1 MAPGILRFADFE
13 LDRNVYELRRNAHP
27 LKLERIPLDLLFLL
41 IEKRGQLVTREEI
54 LERLWGK
61 GVFFDVDNAI
71 NSAVRKLRRA
81 LGDDPEAPRFV
92 LTVPTKGYRFVA
104 ELDDLS
110 PRPPRRAKKVGRAS
124 SGRLTQS
131 PMAGRQTEMALLRNG
146 LKDAASG
153 RGHVFLISGE
163 PGVGKTRLADEI
175 AAAAEAK
182 QMTVLV
188 GHCSER
194 DEAVAYLPFVEVLE
208 KFIVQLRGSDQLR
221 TAFGDEGPDLAR
233 LVPRLRSLLPE
244 LPPPLEME
252 PAQARRH
259 LFNSFCDFIDRRCEE
274 QPALVILE
282 DLHWADDSTLS
293 LLDHLTL
300 RLSVLP
306 LMIVG
311 TYRDAQMDVAR
322 GLADMLDGLLR
333 RRMIKEVRLKGLG
346 RDEVASML
354 TSLSGKSAPNALV
367 NKIHAGTEGNPFFV
381 EELFR
386 HLEEENRLFDSSG
399 RFRSDLEGSDLEAP
413 PGVRLVVA
421 RRVERLKD
429 STQKMLALAAV
440 IGRFFSFELLNASSK
455 PDAESFL
462 ECIEEA
468 EKAGLIFPV
477 AEGERTGYEFS
488 HELIRQTVVAS
499 ISPARR
505 QTLHLAIADAIER
518 IYSISPES
526 RYENTPDNYIG
537 DLAHH
542 YGRGGNR
549 PKAIQYLRL
558 AAQQC
563 IQRSASG
570 EAIDHLTNALR
581 ILKTLPGTEQ
591 RDRQESALQT
601 MLGPALIAT
610 RGNAAPEVGAA
621 YERAVEVGRRVGED
635 ARLFPVL
642 FGLRS
647 FHFVRGELRPAS
659 KLAEQLVILAEG
671 TQDSGFQIEA
681 HLALGNSLYVFGDL
695 TPALEYFE
703 RAMSLYKP
711 QEHRAHAFVY
721 GVDPGVFCLGRIGW
735 VLEFQGYPDRA
746 LLQAEWAL
754 ALAHEQLHPY
764 SLAMAIMH
772 LRSIYFYRREWSA
785 VQQQAEGGI
794 SIANVRAQAM
804 LHLGCALAEQGL
816 TDRGIALIYEGLAAI
831 GTTNQRLFR
840 PAYLLYLARALLKGS
855 RFEEGLAAITEATTL
870 MEETG
875 ERMYESEIRRAK
887 GELLLEHDPA
897 NAAQAEQLF
906 HDAIRV
912 SRRQGARLFEL
923 RATINL
929 ARLLAQ
935 HGRREEAHE
944 MLAEIY
950 NRFTEGFDLP
960 DLKDAKALLDELS
973 DQDR

>member
-1 MAPGILRFADFE
+1 
-13 LDRNVYELRRNAHP
+13 
-27 LKLERIPLDLLFLL
+27 
-41 IEKRGQLVTREEI
+41 
-54 LERLWGK
+54 
-61 GVFFDVDNAI
+61 
-71 NSAVRKLRRA
+71 
-81 LGDDPEAPRFV
+81 
-92 LTVPTKGYRFVA
+92 
-104 ELDDLS
+104 
-110 PRPPRRAKKVGRAS
+110 
-124 SGRLTQS
+124 
-131 PMAGRQTEMALLRNG
+131 MALLRNG

-208 KFIVQLRGSDQLR
+208 KFIVQVRGSDRLR
-221 TAFGDEGPDLAR
+221 AAFGDEGCHLAL
-233 LVPRLRSLLPE
+233 LVPKLRNLLPE

-259 LFNSFCDFIDRRCEE
+259 LFNCFCDFIARTCEE
-274 QPALVILE
+274 EPLLMILE
-282 DLHWADDSTLS
+282 DLHWADDSTLA
-293 LLDHLTL
+293 LLDHLAL

-322 GLADMLDGLLR
+322 GFADMLDGLLR
-333 RRMIKEVRLKGLG
+333 RRLIKEVRLKGLG

-354 TSLSGKSAPNALV
+354 TSLSGRSAPDALV

-399 RFRSDLEGSDLEAP
+399 RFRSDLEGSDFEAP

-462 ECIEEA
+462 EYIEEA

-518 IYSISPES
+518 IYGISPET
-526 RYENTPDNYIG
+526 RYEKTPDNYIG

-563 IQRSASG
+563 IQRSASS

-591 RDRQESALQT
+591 RDQQELIMQT
-601 MLGPALIAT
+601 MLGPLLIAT
-610 RGNAAPEVGAA
+610 KGNAAGEVGET
-621 YERAVEVGRRVGED
+621 YNRAVELGRRVD
-635 ARLFPVL
+635 NNAQLFPVL

-647 FHFVRGELRPAS
+647 FHLVRGELHTAS
-659 KLAEQLVILAEG
+659 RLAEQLVILAEG

-681 HLALGNSLYVFGDL
+681 HLALGNSLFMFGDL
-695 TPALEYFE
+695 TPALEHFE

-721 GVDPGVFCLGRIGW
+721 GLDPGVFCLGRIAW
-735 VLEFQGYPDRA
+735 VLEFQGFSDRA
-746 LLQAEWAL
+746 LQKAEKAL
-754 ALAHEQLHPY
+754 ALAHQQLHPY

-772 LRSIYFYRREWSA
+772 LRAIHTYRREWLA
-785 VQQQAEGGI
+785 AQQQAEAGI
-794 SIANVRAQAM
+794 SIAVEQGFANARAQATIM
-804 LHLGCALAEQGL
+804 LGVALAQQGL
-816 TDRGIALIYEGLAAI
+816 ADKGIALISEGLAAM
-831 GTTNQRLFR
+831 GTAEAHLFQPGFLCR
-840 PAYLLYLARALLKGS
+840 LARALLKGG
-855 RFEEGLAAITEATTL
+855 RVEEGLAAITKANAL
-870 MEETG
+870 MEKTG
-875 ERMYESEIRRAK
+875 ERLHESEICQTR
-887 GELLLEHDPA
+887 GELLLTYNPS

-906 HDAIRV
+906 RDAIRV
-912 SRRQGARLFEL
+912 SRRQGARLLEL
-923 RATINL
+923 HATTNL
-929 ARLLAQ
+929 AGLLRDTNRRDE
-935 HGRREEAHE
+935 GRT
-944 MLAEIY
+944 MLSEIY
-950 NRFTEGFDLP
+950 NWFTEGLDTA
-960 DLKDAKALLDELS
+960 DLKDAKALLDELGA
-973 DQDR
+973 